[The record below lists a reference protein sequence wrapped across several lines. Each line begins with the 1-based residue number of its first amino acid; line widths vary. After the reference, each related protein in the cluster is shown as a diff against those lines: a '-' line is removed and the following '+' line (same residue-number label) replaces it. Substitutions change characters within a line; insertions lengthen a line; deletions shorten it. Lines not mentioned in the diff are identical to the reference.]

1 MLIYLFLYIP
11 KLCHNCC
18 YKATGGAPRGSA
30 AHVNL
35 PVLGGLDPHVPAV
48 LRVEAGEEQV
58 GVFLRGRRAG
68 VFVPAGARAARVRL
82 QRGAETHPHRVGGP
96 IGAGDSGAGRRRE
109 AAGSDQDQLVSSALP
124 PHRLGGVE
132 MATEETV

>member
-18 YKATGGAPRGSA
+18 YKATGGEPRGSA

-58 GVFLRGRRAG
+58 GVFLRGR
-68 VFVPAGARAARVRL
+68 
-82 QRGAETHPHRVGGP
+82 
-96 IGAGDSGAGRRRE
+96 
-109 AAGSDQDQLVSSALP
+109 
-124 PHRLGGVE
+124 
-132 MATEETV
+132 